1 MSENV
6 LPLFSKSF
14 IMSCLM
20 FKSLRH
26 FEFIFVYVF
35 SLHWFPLTVQ
45 LSQHPLL
52 KRLFPIVY
60 SCRLCWRLIDH
71 RCVGLFLASLFHS
84 FMCLFLCQYYTVLI
98 TVAFYYCLKSG
109 RITPAALFF
118 PLRIALA
125 ILGLLWFHI
134 NFRIICSSSVK
145 MSWVI
150 W

>member
-6 LPLFSKSF
+6 LPLFSVKSF

-52 KRLFPIVY
+52 KTF
-60 SCRLCWRLIDH
+60 SH
-71 RCVGLFLASLFHS
+71 CVFLPPLLKINWPQVCGFISGLSVPFIHVSIFVPVLHCFDYCSFLLLSEVWEDYACCIILSPQDCFGHSGS
-84 FMCLFLCQYYTVLI
+84 FMVPYKF
-98 TVAFYYCLKSG
+98 
-109 RITPAALFF
+109 
-118 PLRIALA
+118 
-125 ILGLLWFHI
+125 
-134 NFRIICSSSVK
+134 
-145 MSWVI
+145 
-150 W
+150 